1 MALFRRPMKSARRAG
16 RKMSSS
22 VREQAEG
29 LMESLRGLRP
39 GARSTPRQAWL
50 AARRSLRRGGRNVA
64 REAAERTQVAAER
77 ARDVGGRLLA
87 SPTVRVLAVAGAA
100 YGVYKLV
107 QVMREENLRGQ
118 AVLITGG
125 SRGLGFLLAR
135 EFAREGCR
143 VAICA
148 RHEAELADACKE
160 LRQQGADV
168 CGFRCDVAER
178 RQVLN
183 LIAEVT
189 SRFGQID
196 ILVNNA
202 GVMHVMPLAAATE
215 ADFERALDVMFWGT
229 LYPSLAVARHM
240 RPRRAGRIVN
250 ITSIGGFVSVPH
262 MLPYSCAKF
271 ATVGLSQG
279 LHAELARD
287 GISVTTIV
295 PGLMRV
301 GSHLNAWFRG
311 DQKQEFAWFSTAAC
325 LPALSMSAE
334 RAARQIVSATKRREA
349 LRILGLPANVLER
362 MHGLFPGLTDRVM
375 ALVNR
380 GMPAMSR
387 SGGMTDARGVDLE
400 PELRSRLRD
409 LLIRPG
415 REAAQHTHQLR

>member
-1 MALFRRPMKSARRAG
+1 MALFKRPLKSARRVG
-16 RKMSSS
+16 RKVTSS
-22 VREQAEG
+22 VREQAES
-29 LMESLRGLRP
+29 LAESLRDFKPGLRSLRP
-39 GARSTPRQAWL
+39 GVWSSTQRKLRPAV
-50 AARRSLRRGGRNVA
+50 RSLRRGGH
-64 REAAERTQVAAER
+64 QAAER
-77 ARDVGGRLLA
+77 AQDVGERLLA
-87 SPTVRVLAVAGAA
+87 SPTFRLLAAAGAA
-100 YGVYKLV
+100 YGVYRLAQKL
-107 QVMREENLRGQ
+107 REESLRGQ
-118 AVLITGG
+118 VVLITGG

-148 RHEAELADACKE
+148 RDGDELADACKE
-160 LRQQGADV
+160 LQRQGAEV
-168 CGFRCDVAER
+168 CALRCDVAER
-178 RQVLN
+178 RQVLS

-215 ADFERALDVMFWGT
+215 VDFERALDVMFWGT
-229 LYPSLAVARHM
+229 LYPSLAVARQM
-240 RPRRAGRIVN
+240 RPRHKGRIVN
-250 ITSIGGFVSVPH
+250 ITSIGGFVSMPH
-262 MLPYSCAKF
+262 LVPYSCAKF

-311 DQKQEFAWFSTAAC
+311 DQEQEFAWFSTLAS

-334 RAARQIVSATKRREA
+334 RAARQIVTATRRREA
-349 LRILGLPANVLER
+349 VRILGLPANILER
-362 MHGLFPGLTDRVM
+362 MHGFFPGLTDRVM
-375 ALVNR
+375 ALVNH
-380 GMPAMSR
+380 GLPAMSR
-387 SGGMTDARGVDLE
+387 SATMTDARGVDLQ

-409 LLIRPG
+409 LVTRPG
-415 REAAQHTHQLR
+415 RAAAQQTHQMRE